1 MELPKTGV
9 ARAELATRMKEAKT
23 QDVDW
28 RGGRI
33 GVYIHYGGED
43 VLEVAKQAYLEFFS
57 ENGLGPKA
65 FPSLARFEQD

>member
-23 QDVDW
+23 QVVDW

-33 GVYIHYGGED
+33 GVYIH
-43 VLEVAKQAYLEFFS
+43 
-57 ENGLGPKA
+57 
-65 FPSLARFEQD
+65 